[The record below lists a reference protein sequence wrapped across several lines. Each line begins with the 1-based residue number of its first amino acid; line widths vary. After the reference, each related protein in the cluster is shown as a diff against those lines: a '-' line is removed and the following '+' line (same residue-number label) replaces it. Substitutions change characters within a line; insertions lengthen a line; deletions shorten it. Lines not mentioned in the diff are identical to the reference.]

1 MKLAYKVTLS
11 LEDNFL
17 MFSLHL
23 KVKESIQAI
32 DDELKDITY
41 VFLRVTA
48 RKLTYDLVREQGR
61 QIKLKIITII

>member
-41 VFLRVTA
+41 VF
-48 RKLTYDLVREQGR
+48 
-61 QIKLKIITII
+61 